1 MTEATQQTAARRG
14 ALWRHRNFRR
24 LWIGETVSQFGTMV
38 SQLAVPLVAIL
49 VVHASTF
56 QVGLLTALQ
65 WLAFLVIGLPAGAWV
80 DRMRFR
86 NVLIAND
93 VLRAVATGSIPVAAA
108 LHLLTI
114 EQLYAVALVVGVG
127 TVFFDV
133 AYQSYLPELIDRD
146 LLVDGNAK
154 LQGSESVAQIAGP
167 SIGGVLVQALT
178 APYAVLTMR

>member
-1 MTEATQQTAARRG
+1 VTEATQRTAIRRD
-14 ALWRHRNFRR
+14 ALWRHRDFRR

-38 SQLAVPLVAIL
+38 SQLALPLVAIL

-80 DRMRFR
+80 DRMRCR
-86 NVLIAND
+86 NLLIAND
-93 VLRAVATGSIPVAAA
+93 VLRAAAIGSIPAAAA
-108 LHLLTI
+108 LHALTI

-154 LQGSESVAQIAGP
+154 LQASESVAQIAGP
-167 SIGGVLVQALT
+167 ASA
-178 APYAVLTMR
+178 AC